1 MIRIFESLLEESAK
15 RKFIQKWNDE
25 LPEDKKIDVDYYDE
39 VYEKNRQKFDNR
51 VKKDGLNWQTS
62 MTLEIFEEILNE
74 IEENNNLKKE
84 DREKKSKFEK
94 AGRSK
99 FLIYVLAN
107 PDCDLEYIGTE
118 NKWDFFNVNSWEG
131 AKLADSSRASLSGSV
146 GAQWCI
152 GWKDPEKQMYD
163 KYTSYGFNFVL
174 AVKSNK
180 SNTAPEE
187 KYMIQM
193 LNGSIEDVWDPQD
206 DVISSSDMVKFFNIK
221 ESELVQ
227 VEQGYTDYTVFTQSR
242 RLDIIG
248 LDHNVIRKVIIRSE
262 RVDGTTIL
270 EDIDDISKAEE
281 IELTEDVQ
289 YIHYGAFEEF
299 AKLESITIPKSVIKI
314 DKGAFQY
321 CLNLK
326 EMIWES
332 DCKIPERCFYK
343 CKSLSKVVINGNI
356 KSISTEAFYECSSL
370 KEIKLPESLVTIED
384 YSFSKTG
391 LKYIK
396 FPEFVER
403 ILEGAF
409 CLCSNLVKVEMSR
422 MMFKVCES
430 AFETCKNLKEVV
442 FNKGLMLIKEGAFK
456 NCILLNNVVI
466 PDNTEIEEFA
476 FSGCTS
482 LSNIVINENP
492 KRSISLSA
500 FKNCNI
506 STDINFFNK
515 NCILHEGLI
524 ISPDGKFLAAT
535 MNSKKIIEV
544 PAGVIEIG
552 DNAFSNTNVE
562 EIILP
567 NTITKIGDMAFVSC
581 KIKKI
586 NIPEGVTYIGV
597 NAFSNC
603 NNLEEIVLP
612 KSLKRIEAYA
622 FFGDKSLKRV
632 VLLGAKEVCPSVF
645 SACDKLETIEFGE
658 KDVKVYKNSFT
669 DCFSLSDAT
678 IAQIRVFNED
688 AADKIIQNIE
698 WHNKFLELPF

>member
-25 LPEDKKIDVDYYDE
+25 LPEDQKIDVDYYDE

-163 KYTSYGFNFVL
+163 KYTGYGFNFIL

-206 DVISSSDMVKFFNIK
+206 DVISSSDIVKFFNIK

-227 VEQGYTDYTVFTQSR
+227 VEQGYTDYTVFTQNR
-242 RLDIIG
+242 KLDIIG
-248 LDHNVIRKVIIRSE
+248 LDHKAIRKVIIRSTN
-262 RVDGTTIL
+262 VSNSIIL
-270 EDIDDISKAEE
+270 EDVDDISKAEE
-281 IELTEDVQ
+281 IVLTDDVK
-289 YIHYGAFEEF
+289 YIEFGAFEEF
-299 AKLESITIPKSVIKI
+299 AKLESITIPKSVVRV
-314 DKGAFQY
+314 GEYAFRY
-321 CLNLK
+321 CINLK
-326 EMIWES
+326 EVIWDS
-332 DCKIPERCFYK
+332 DAKIPTCCFNK
-343 CKSLSKVVINGNI
+343 CKSLSRVVINGNI
-356 KSISTEAFYECSSL
+356 KSISTEAFYECSNL

-384 YSFSKTG
+384 YSFAKTG

-409 CLCSNLVKVEMSR
+409 HSCNKLVKVEMSR
-422 MMFKVCES
+422 MMFKVCET
-430 AFETCKNLKEVV
+430 AFENCKNLKEVV
-442 FNKGLMLIKEGAFK
+442 FNRGLMLIKKYAFR
-456 NCILLNNVVI
+456 NCVLLNNVAI

-482 LSNIVINENP
+482 LSNIIINENP

-506 STDINFFNK
+506 STDVNFFNK

-524 ISPDGKFLAAT
+524 ISPDGTFLAAT
-535 MNSKKIIEV
+535 MNSKKVVKV
-544 PAGVIEIG
+544 PVGVTRIG
-552 DNAFSNTNVE
+552 ENAFSYSAVE
-562 EIILP
+562 EITLP
-567 NTITKIGDMAFVSC
+567 NTITQIDDAAFTDS
-581 KIKKI
+581 KIKRI
-586 NIPEGVTYIGV
+586 NIPEGITHIGV
-597 NAFSNC
+597 SAFSNC

-612 KSLKRIEAYA
+612 KSLKRIESYA
-622 FFGDKSLKRV
+622 FFGSKSLKRV
-632 VLLGAKEVCPSVF
+632 VLLGAKEVCPSAF

-658 KDVKVYKNSFT
+658 KDVRVYKNSFT

-678 IAQIRVFNED
+678 IAQIGVFNKD

-698 WHNKFLELPF
+698 WHNRTTEWPF